1 MSELYYQ
8 IALGLIESV
17 GPITAKKLI
26 SYCGGVEAVFSER
39 YAAISKIPGVAQLV
53 ARNVTQFNQ
62 AERVES
68 ELKFIAD
75 HKIAVHFYL
84 DDDFPHRL
92 KYCEDGPILIYRRG
106 KDILNHTRMVSIVG
120 TRNATKSGKAF
131 CEELIEQLIPHDV
144 VVVSGLAYGIDITA
158 HRACLKY
165 GVPTIGVLAHGLD
178 RIYPALHRKTAIDMQ
193 HSGALVTEFMSQTN
207 PDRENFPSRNRIV
220 GGMTDATI
228 VIESRDKGG
237 SLITADLAFGYN
249 RDVFAVP
256 GRPSDVE
263 SQGCL
268 RLLRENKAYLLTSLD
283 DLVKNL
289 GWDVQYKGS
298 SVQKS
303 LFVDLSPE
311 EEALLGCFASGRASL
326 DGLSISAGRPVSE
339 VSAMLLGLEFKGV
352 VRALPGKVFEM
363 A

>member
-228 VIESRDKGG
+228 VIESREP
-237 SLITADLAFGYN
+237 LVITATSSQSRGDRRTWNL
-249 RDVFAVP
+249 RDVY
-256 GRPSDVE
+256 D
-263 SQGCL
+263 
-268 RLLRENKAYLLTSLD
+268 
-283 DLVKNL
+283 
-289 GWDVQYKGS
+289 
-298 SVQKS
+298 
-303 LFVDLSPE
+303 
-311 EEALLGCFASGRASL
+311 CFARIRPTCSPAWMILSRTWVGMFSTKVARSKSHC
-326 DGLSISAGRPVSE
+326 LSISHQRRKLSW
-339 VSAMLLGLEFKGV
+339 V
-352 VRALPGKVFEM
+352 VLHRAALR
-363 A
+363 